1 MTTRRALAVAILCL
15 LPLLAFADAVE
26 EKNFPVLSVIERT
39 PEVARLVESDPT
51 LTKLKKPR
59 LSEEEISAAADAL
72 RRLYGVSQPVREM
85 TDGALRHGHAYIRY
99 ETKSG
104 GEFLAAAWTDAAHG
118 INNIIDVYGEGKAPR
133 YPAIDAVSYD
143 VKSEAYA
150 HLLQTV
156 TESLAEESAP
166 LFFQPSLRYALH
178 LLDLNHRDEAGR
190 FEPMESGENAAAIR
204 HLASIKWSSYPYSVI
219 IVPGSG
225 PDRLSWALSPWS
237 KLRLELAVRR
247 FRQGK
252 APLILVS
259 GGYVHPNQTPYC
271 EAMEMKKSLI
281 ADFGVPPEAI
291 IVDPHA
297 RHTTT
302 NLRNAAR
309 LMQRYRIPFDRTGL
323 ITTDSYHS
331 SYIGGDEFAKRN
343 LEELGYQPVKI
354 GKRVSQFD
362 LEFVP
367 VLDSMQVDPMQPLDP

>member
-1 MTTRRALAVAILCL
+1 MTTRRALTVAILCL

-26 EKNFPVLSVIERT
+26 EKNFPVLSAIERT
-39 PEVARLVESDPT
+39 AEVARLVESDSA

-59 LSEEEISAAADAL
+59 LSEEEISAAAEAL
-72 RRLYGVSQPVREM
+72 RHLYESNKAVREM
-85 TDGALRHGHAYIRY
+85 TDGALRHSHAYIRY
-99 ETKSG
+99 EVKSG
-104 GEFLAAAWTDAAHG
+104 GEFLAAAWIDAAHG

-133 YPAIDAVSYD
+133 YPAIDAVSFD
-143 VKSEAYA
+143 VKSGSYA

-156 TESLAEESAP
+156 TGSLAEERAP
-166 LFFQPSLRYALH
+166 LFFQPSMRYALH

-204 HLASIKWSSYPYSVI
+204 HLAGIKWSSYPYSVI

-271 EAMEMKKSLI
+271 EAIEMKKSLI

-354 GKRVSQFD
+354 GKRVSEFD

-367 VLDSMQVDPMQPLDP
+367 VIDSMQVDPMQPLDP